1 MEEVKEIEL
10 SRSLSFWALLAAGV
24 GDIVGSS
31 IFFYSGYVLHIAGPA
46 AVLAYLLVGLF
57 GLGIALISAE
67 I

>member
-1 MEEVKEIEL
+1 M
-10 SRSLSFWALLAAGV
+10 

-57 GLGIALISAE
+57 GLGIALMSAE
-67 I
+67 IASMPKVRKTSGAI